1 MDIQYYL
8 SDFLPLASHSGIYKE
23 KSPEFALKI
32 FAKNFTVG
40 GSKICGAC
48 MYKFRIVA
56 SVYFEIVFLIS
67 LNKYLMI
74 NIFILKLILN
84 VTIFD
89 ILFF

>member
-1 MDIQYYL
+1 MVIQYYL

-40 GSKICGAC
+40 GSKICGAR

-56 SVYFEIVFLIS
+56 SVYFEIVFLIIIIKRIIQRT
-67 LNKYLMI
+67 LLLCLRNTVPIK
-74 NIFILKLILN
+74 
-84 VTIFD
+84 
-89 ILFF
+89 